1 MFTKPEEDY
10 VQQYQD
16 TTADRKPLEN
26 QPTDVLT
33 TVESSKMVKEETTK
47 FKKIGH
53 HFIPYHLRLQRYNKI
68 RNSIFQDKESIRF
81 NVRSKRSTIRIRKF
95 LMKIK

>member
-1 MFTKPEEDY
+1 MFIGATVVNEEG

-53 HFIPYHLRLQRYNKI
+53 YFIPYHLRLQRYNKI
-68 RNSIFQDKESIRF
+68 RNIIFQDIEAIRF
-81 NVRSKRSTIRIRKF
+81 NVPIKKNHYKDT
-95 LMKIK
+95 KIF